1 MNEKKFNKMAVSQIK
16 NTAKS
21 CYFLS
26 KEKEKLEKE
35 IAEKQARLEEV
46 NAQYDEYQA
55 PIKRM
60 TGGYT
65 TNELLD
71 RQVVDTGKV
80 DKDGRPIKVT
90 NYVLK
95 YPDTI
100 VPPTE
105 EAEPTATA
113 LATAA
118 PEEAVDASEESEIV
132 KPADPAI

>member
-100 VPPTE
+100 VPPTQE
-105 EAEPTATA
+105 VEP
-113 LATAA
+113 TAA
-118 PEEAVDASEESEIV
+118 PEEAVAAPEEPETAE
-132 KPADPAI
+132 PAEPAI

>member
-65 TNELLD
+65 TNQLLD

-100 VPPTE
+100 VPPTQE
-105 EAEPTATA
+105 TEPTT
-113 LATAA
+113 A
-118 PEEAVDASEESEIV
+118 PEEAVAAPEEPETAE
-132 KPADPAI
+132 PTEPAI

>member
-95 YPDTI
+95 YPETV

-105 EAEPTATA
+105 EAEPTA
-113 LATAA
+113 A
-118 PEEAVDASEESEIV
+118 PEEAVAAPEEPETAE
-132 KPADPAI
+132 PAEPAI

>member
-100 VPPTE
+100 VPPTQ
-105 EAEPTATA
+105 EAEP
-113 LATAA
+113 TAA
-118 PEEAVDASEESEIV
+118 PEEAVAAPEEPETAE
-132 KPADPAI
+132 PADPAI

>member
-65 TNELLD
+65 TSQLLD

-100 VPPTE
+100 VPPTQ
-105 EAEPTATA
+105 EAEP
-113 LATAA
+113 TAA
-118 PEEAVDASEESEIV
+118 PEEAVAAPEEPKTTET
-132 KPADPAI
+132 AEPAI

>member
-1 MNEKKFNKMAVSQIK
+1 MAKEKFGRMAVSQIK

-21 CYFLS
+21 CYLLT

-35 IAEKQARLEEV
+35 IEERQARLAVV
-46 NAQYDEYQA
+46 NEQYDEYQA

-65 TNELLD
+65 TSDLLD

-95 YPDTI
+95 YPDTV

-105 EAEPTATA
+105 NVENIAGSDFDIDEQGPADTDLAEPTI
-113 LATAA
+113 
-118 PEEAVDASEESEIV
+118 D
-132 KPADPAI
+132 

>member
-65 TNELLD
+65 TNQLLD

-100 VPPTE
+100 VPPTQE
-105 EAEPTATA
+105 VEPTD
-113 LATAA
+113 A
-118 PEEAVDASEESEIV
+118 PEEAVTVPEEPETAE
-132 KPADPAI
+132 PADPAI

>member
-100 VPPTE
+100 VPPTQEVE
-105 EAEPTATA
+105 EVEPTA
-113 LATAA
+113 
-118 PEEAVDASEESEIV
+118 PEEPENAE
-132 KPADPAI
+132 PADPAI

>member
-1 MNEKKFNKMAVSQIK
+1 MAKEKFGRMAVSQIK

-21 CYFLS
+21 CYLLT

-35 IAEKQARLEEV
+35 IAERQARLAVV
-46 NAQYDEYQA
+46 NEQYDEYQA

-65 TNELLD
+65 TSDLLD

-95 YPDTI
+95 YPDTV

-105 EAEPTATA
+105 NIVPDSAESVAGSDFDIDEQGPSDFEIAEASI
-113 LATAA
+113 
-118 PEEAVDASEESEIV
+118 D
-132 KPADPAI
+132 

>member
-1 MNEKKFNKMAVSQIK
+1 MTKEKFGRMAVSQIK

-21 CYFLS
+21 CYLLT

-35 IAEKQARLEEV
+35 IAEKQVRLAVV
-46 NAQYDEYQA
+46 NEQYDEYQA

-65 TNELLD
+65 TNDLLD

-95 YPDTI
+95 YPDTVVPPIENI
-100 VPPTE
+100 VPDS
-105 EAEPTATA
+105 AENVAGSDFDIDEQGPSISDNVELT
-113 LATAA
+113 
-118 PEEAVDASEESEIV
+118 I
-132 KPADPAI
+132 

>member
-1 MNEKKFNKMAVSQIK
+1 MAVSQIK

-65 TNELLD
+65 TNQLLD

-100 VPPTE
+100 VPPTQE
-105 EAEPTATA
+105 VEPTDD
-113 LATAA
+113 
-118 PEEAVDASEESEIV
+118 PEEAVVAPEEHEIAE
-132 KPADPAI
+132 PADPAI

>member
-1 MNEKKFNKMAVSQIK
+1 MSEKKFNKMAVSQIK

-105 EAEPTATA
+105 EAEPTAVPEEA
-113 LATAA
+113 VAA
-118 PEEAVDASEESEIV
+118 PEEPE
-132 KPADPAI
+132 PADPAI

>member
-65 TNELLD
+65 TSELLD

-100 VPPTE
+100 VPPTQEVE
-105 EAEPTATA
+105 EVEPTA
-113 LATAA
+113 
-118 PEEAVDASEESEIV
+118 SEEPETAE
-132 KPADPAI
+132 PADLVI

>member
-100 VPPTE
+100 VPPTQEVE
-105 EAEPTATA
+105 EVEPTA
-113 LATAA
+113 
-118 PEEAVDASEESEIV
+118 PEEPEEPETTE
-132 KPADPAI
+132 PADLVI

>member
-65 TNELLD
+65 TNQLLD

-100 VPPTE
+100 VPPTQE
-105 EAEPTATA
+105 VEPTD
-113 LATAA
+113 A
-118 PEEAVDASEESEIV
+118 PEEAVAVPEEPETAE
-132 KPADPAI
+132 PADPAI

>member
-100 VPPTE
+100 VPPTQE
-105 EAEPTATA
+105 TEP
-113 LATAA
+113 TAA
-118 PEEAVDASEESEIV
+118 PEEAITAPEEPELTE
-132 KPADPAI
+132 PADPAI

>member
-26 KEKEKLEKE
+26 KEREKLEKE

-65 TNELLD
+65 TNQLLD

-100 VPPTE
+100 VPPTQE
-105 EAEPTATA
+105 TEPTT
-113 LATAA
+113 A
-118 PEEAVDASEESEIV
+118 PEEAVAVPEEPEIAE
-132 KPADPAI
+132 PADPAI

>member
-1 MNEKKFNKMAVSQIK
+1 MAVSQIK

-65 TNELLD
+65 TNQLLD

-100 VPPTE
+100 VPPTQE
-105 EAEPTATA
+105 VEPTD
-113 LATAA
+113 A
-118 PEEAVDASEESEIV
+118 PEEAVTVPEEPETAE
-132 KPADPAI
+132 PADPAI

>member
-65 TNELLD
+65 TSQLLD

-100 VPPTE
+100 VPPTQ
-105 EAEPTATA
+105 EAE
-113 LATAA
+113 LTAA
-118 PEEAVDASEESEIV
+118 PEEAVAE
-132 KPADPAI
+132 PAI

>member
-65 TNELLD
+65 TNQLLD

-95 YPDTI
+95 YPETI

-105 EAEPTATA
+105 EVEP
-113 LATAA
+113 TAA
-118 PEEAVDASEESEIV
+118 PEEVEEVVAASEEPET
-132 KPADPAI
+132 ADPAI

>member
-100 VPPTE
+100 IPPTQ
-105 EAEPTATA
+105 EAEPTDV
-113 LATAA
+113 
-118 PEEAVDASEESEIV
+118 PEEAVAAFEEPEIV
-132 KPADPAI
+132 EPADPAI

>member
-65 TNELLD
+65 TNQLLD

-100 VPPTE
+100 IPPTQ
-105 EAEPTATA
+105 EAE
-113 LATAA
+113 LTAA
-118 PEEAVDASEESEIV
+118 PEEAVVAPEEPETAEPTI
-132 KPADPAI
+132 

>member
-65 TNELLD
+65 TNQLLD

-100 VPPTE
+100 VPPTQ
-105 EAEPTATA
+105 EAEP
-113 LATAA
+113 TAA
-118 PEEAVDASEESEIV
+118 PEEAESVAAPEEPEIV
-132 KPADPAI
+132 EPANSVI

>member
-1 MNEKKFNKMAVSQIK
+1 MAVSQIK

-65 TNELLD
+65 TGELLD

-105 EAEPTATA
+105 EAEPTA
-113 LATAA
+113 A
-118 PEEAVDASEESEIV
+118 PEEAVAAPEEPEITE
-132 KPADPAI
+132 PADPAI

>member
-100 VPPTE
+100 VPPTQE
-105 EAEPTATA
+105 TE
-113 LATAA
+113 LIDA
-118 PEEAVDASEESEIV
+118 PEEAVTASEEPEIV
-132 KPADPAI
+132 EPADPAI

>member
-65 TNELLD
+65 TSQLLD

-100 VPPTE
+100 VPPTQE
-105 EAEPTATA
+105 VEP
-113 LATAA
+113 TAA
-118 PEEAVDASEESEIV
+118 PEEAESVAAPEEPETAE
-132 KPADPAI
+132 PADPVI

>member
-1 MNEKKFNKMAVSQIK
+1 MNERKFNKMAVSQIK

-71 RQVVDTGKV
+71 RQVVDNGKV
-80 DKDGRPIKVT
+80 DKEGRPIKVT

-95 YPDTI
+95 YPETV
-100 VPPTE
+100 VPPTQ
-105 EAEPTATA
+105 EAEPTAA
-113 LATAA
+113 PEEGVAA
-118 PEEAVDASEESEIV
+118 PEEYGVGE
-132 KPADPAI
+132 PAEPII

>member
-105 EAEPTATA
+105 EAEPTA
-113 LATAA
+113 A
-118 PEEAVDASEESEIV
+118 PEEVVAASEESEIV

>member
-100 VPPTE
+100 VPPTQ
-105 EAEPTATA
+105 EAEP
-113 LATAA
+113 TAA
-118 PEEAVDASEESEIV
+118 PEEAVAAPEEPETTET
-132 KPADPAI
+132 AEPAI

>member
-100 VPPTE
+100 VPPTQ
-105 EAEPTATA
+105 EAEP
-113 LATAA
+113 TAA
-118 PEEAVDASEESEIV
+118 PEEAVAAPEEPETAE
-132 KPADPAI
+132 PAEPAI